1 MPESKLKQSI
11 TQTLMGG
18 GADKKE
24 KSDIKEVKVENVAAA
39 IEEKG
44 DEFEQASKADSSNA
58 TLDAK
63 ADSSKPQLDTKAER
77 NKPGEQKEVSTTD
90 TADKKAKDKKPIDN
104 TVANRKI
111 EKAPSLKKS
120 VKSPAIKNKPKRNYM
135 GGSTLALSILAVLVA
150 GYSMFEQKQS
160 QAVFTESLDMV
171 TTDMGDLN
179 LKSGELKVDLIKV
192 QDKVQLNTNNIAK
205 FETIQD
211 YIADLDKQI
220 NDKLEEIEIIKGRM
234 DRHDK
239 TLEKHGNELKQ
250 LGIKIKKYTARK
262 APAKKVT
269 KRVAVKKV
277 YDDPEKLNDAVV
289 ASIDTWGTQPSVMLR
304 NDRGN
309 WIPMS
314 MGDYYKGWKLSGIL
328 GDEAIFKK
336 GKKLRRLTIEG

>member
-11 TQTLMGG
+11 TKTLMGG
-18 GADKKE
+18 TTDKVE
-24 KSDIKEVKVENVAAA
+24 SDIKEVKVENVAAA
-39 IEEKG
+39 IEGKG
-44 DEFEQASKADSSNA
+44 DEFEQASKTDSSKV
-58 TLDAK
+58 TLDTK
-63 ADSSKPQLDTKAER
+63 ADSSKPQLDTKAEN
-77 NKPGEQKEVSTTD
+77 NKPGERKEVSATD
-90 TADKKAKDKKPIDN
+90 TAAKKATDKKPIDN

-111 EKAPSLKKS
+111 EKAPSSKKP
-120 VKSPAIKNKPKRNYM
+120 VKSPAIKNKPKKNYM

-150 GYSMFEQKQS
+150 GYSMVEQKQS
-160 QAVFTESLDMV
+160 QAVMTETLDMV

-179 LKSGELKVDLIKV
+179 LKSDELKVDLIKV

-239 TLEKHGNELKQ
+239 TLEQHGDELKK
-250 LGIKIKKYTARK
+250 LGIKIKKYTARR
-262 APAKKVT
+262 APAKKAV
-269 KRVAVKKV
+269 KRVAAKKA
-277 YDDPEKLNDAVV
+277 YDDPTKLKDAVV

-314 MGDYYKGWKLSGIL
+314 MGDYYKGWKLSGVM

>member
-1 MPESKLKQSI
+1 MAESKLQKSLSN
-11 TQTLMGG
+11 TLLGT
-18 GADKKE
+18 GADDEDKN
-24 KSDIKEVKVENVAAA
+24 DIKEVKVGNVAAA
-39 IEEKG
+39 IEGKG
-44 DEFEQASKADSSNA
+44 DEFEQASKAE
-58 TLDAK
+58 
-63 ADSSKPQLDTKAER
+63 SSKPQLDTKAES
-77 NKPGEQKEVSTTD
+77 NKPGEQKKESATETT
-90 TADKKAKDKKPIDN
+90 AKKATDK
-104 TVANRKI
+104 TVASRKI
-111 EKAPSLKKS
+111 EKAPSSKKP

-135 GGSTLALSILAVLVA
+135 GGSALALSILAVLAA
-150 GYSMFEQKQS
+150 GYSIVEQKQS
-160 QAVFTESLDMV
+160 QAVFTESLDVV
-171 TTDMGDLN
+171 TMDMGDLN
-179 LKSGELKVDLIKV
+179 LKSDELKVDLIKV

-239 TLEKHGNELKQ
+239 TLEQHGNELKK
-250 LGIKIKKYTARK
+250 LGIKIKKYTARRAPSKK
-262 APAKKVT
+262 AV
-269 KRVAVKKV
+269 KRVAAKKV
-277 YDDPEKLNDAVV
+277 YDDPTKLKDAVV